1 MSSKQNQKGQV
12 RRAPKFSAFL
22 GFGAV
27 LGLIVGL
34 IIGLIFSE
42 PDMINRW
49 IYVCV
54 TITITMLFSMIVFG
68 AIAIFLDTQS
78 VKKPHPRS
86 KK

>member
-12 RRAPKFSAFL
+12 RRAPKFGVFL
-22 GFGAV
+22 GVGAV
-27 LGLIVGL
+27 LGLVIGL

-54 TITITMLFSMIVFG
+54 TITITMLFSMILFG
-68 AIAIFLDTQS
+68 AIAIFLDAQS
-78 VKKPHPRS
+78 VKKPRPRS